1 MGAEQPG
8 LKKHPNCTAGSGDR
22 TANKTTGSH
31 DGRRIGI
38 ATSSSL
44 DGEPPRDNVAGMGC
58 VLKGVPAMRVSLG
71 QAPGVDW
78 TRRCSGRMPL
88 PGTTSMLAT
97 LRRES
102 SNSLRPLPR
111 GRLTQTVAVGSIIH
125 KNGSVLMMYK
135 GRGKRAQHMGLAFAP
150 SVDGPYTRNGTGQEL
165 PNLPGEDPWVSC

>member
-1 MGAEQPG
+1 
-8 LKKHPNCTAGSGDR
+8 
-22 TANKTTGSH
+22 
-31 DGRRIGI
+31 
-38 ATSSSL
+38 
-44 DGEPPRDNVAGMGC
+44 
-58 VLKGVPAMRVSLG
+58 MRVSLG

-102 SNSLRPLPR
+102 SNGLRPLPR

-165 PNLPGEDPWVSC
+165 PNLPGEDPWVTVNGFVRTPSFL